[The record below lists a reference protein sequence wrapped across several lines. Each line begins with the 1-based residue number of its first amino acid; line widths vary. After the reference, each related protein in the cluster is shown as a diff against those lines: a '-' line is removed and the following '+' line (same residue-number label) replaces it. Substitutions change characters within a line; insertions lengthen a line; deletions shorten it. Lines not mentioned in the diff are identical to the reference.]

1 MPVFGV
7 PAWALGVSLRLCGA
21 CWFAGFLCVQSL
33 CVGLCVR
40 LRVDYMWMTCRV
52 SG

>member
-21 CWFAGFLCVQSL
+21 CWFAGFLCTVIV
-33 CVGLCVR
+33 CGVMCAFA
-40 LRVDYMWMTCRV
+40 C
-52 SG
+52 